1 MQWVDIGNCWT
12 VFKLQHNPVANYIY
26 YRSSFELFGTPYCM
40 CETLLLY
47 SPYKQCH
54 QWLVWRSWWV
64 RLVKMP
70 WRDGSRWQKNPR
82 GFKSRMFS
90 WWSLAYPRNEGVRV
104 TATLRKYIECWVVE
118 SFLEIRYWN
127 ENFTQW
133 DKHKSTIYWRN
144 WIGKHGSTKQNIHC
158 RCIYRDI
165 SWAAARRKTS

>member
-12 VFKLQHNPVANYIY
+12 VFKLQHNPVANYIH
-26 YRSSFELFGTPYCM
+26 YRSSFELFGTPYYM

-70 WRDGSRWQKNPR
+70 WRDGSRWQKNPW

-90 WWSLAYPRNEGVRV
+90 WWSLAYSRNEGVRV

-133 DKHKSTIYWRN
+133 DKLKVLFNGEVELENMVPRN
-144 WIGKHGSTKQNIHC
+144 KTCSLLLHLSRYFMSCSRW
-158 RCIYRDI
+158 
-165 SWAAARRKTS
+165 KTS